1 MKRCYVQSN
10 VRGKR
15 TPYNSTEKRLVEFTH
30 FSIVWIILKPG
41 QRTQLLWKS
50 RSWNKERFLVFLFF
64 EHPNRVQ
71 PWDFSVLCMLSV
83 PRVASLPRVVSPEG
97 VSVLRVVSREGCQT
111 RGVSVPRV
119 VSPNDWALMYPG
131 AFDSVASLSSQI
143 RGFVSLKISSVNTRS
158 FWSTYSEKVIMKCQ
172 ADRRKRWSLEE
183 YWEFTF
189 LCTLVFYGGISF
201 QGYVDGSKDE
211 ELTSCLPYRGPWDV
225 SQFFFRCTK
234 E

>member
-1 MKRCYVQSN
+1 MNYFKTR
-10 VRGKR
+10 
-15 TPYNSTEKRLVEFTH
+15 STYSTAVKIKVVKQGA
-30 FSIVWIILKPG
+30 FSC
-41 QRTQLLWKS
+41 
-50 RSWNKERFLVFLFF
+50 FFFFF

-158 FWSTYSEKVIMKCQ
+158 F
-172 ADRRKRWSLEE
+172 
-183 YWEFTF
+183 
-189 LCTLVFYGGISF
+189 
-201 QGYVDGSKDE
+201 
-211 ELTSCLPYRGPWDV
+211 
-225 SQFFFRCTK
+225 
-234 E
+234 